1 MCNLKSVK
9 RKKKK
14 ICELTGQNWRNR
26 CKRLNE
32 GIMSTIQSVQRHR
45 KCRAGLWDRQTG
57 RYVVDRDV
65 SRWWRPADLWVPLY
79 LPSGKISSEPAS
91 AGTLRWRHSSGEH
104 SSSSGPLRRA
114 VNSWMKT
121 PKRVIAVCPRGM
133 RLTSLWWKE
142 DKSERRGKHCV
153 AVRTPSLTSP
163 HLTSL
168 VSTFPSS
175 LVYHS
180 LLWTQGSWS
189 IVKQME
195 ARTSYPGVWWAVWR
209 GGEWNLMRVP
219 MTPTM

>member
-1 MCNLKSVK
+1 
-9 RKKKK
+9 
-14 ICELTGQNWRNR
+14 
-26 CKRLNE
+26 
-32 GIMSTIQSVQRHR
+32 MSTIQSVQRHR

-65 SRWWRPADLWVPLY
+65 SRWWRPADLWAPLY

-91 AGTLRWRHSSGEH
+91 AGTLRWRHSSDEH

-163 HLTSL
+163 HLTCIDISFFPCLPLAALDTRLLVDRQANGGSYFIPWRLMGSL
-168 VSTFPSS
+168 KRRWMKPHASTYDPDNVIRRAVLSTTTSATFKHCGFVIRDADSS
-175 LVYHS
+175 FT
-180 LLWTQGSWS
+180 WF
-189 IVKQME
+189 
-195 ARTSYPGVWWAVWR
+195 
-209 GGEWNLMRVP
+209 
-219 MTPTM
+219 